1 MENTIRDVARTL
13 ASIDDEDLMLE
24 LLTELLTPAEL
35 HRIEQRWQLVQLLEE
50 GVSQR
55 EIARRLGI
63 SLCNITRG
71 SRELKKPDS
80 AFRQIMEGRG
90 D

>member
-1 MENTIRDVARTL
+1 METIVRQVARTL

-24 LLTELLTPAEL
+24 LLEELLTPTEL
-35 HRIEQRWQLVQLLEE
+35 RRIEQRWQLVQLLEE
-50 GVSQR
+50 GLSQR

-80 AFRQIMEGRG
+80 AFRQIMERG

>member
-1 MENTIRDVARTL
+1 MESPLRDVARTL
-13 ASIDDEDLMLE
+13 ASIDDENLMLE
-24 LLTELLTPAEL
+24 LLEELLTPMEL

-80 AFRQIMEGRG
+80 AVRQIMKGE
-90 D
+90 

>member
-1 MENTIRDVARTL
+1 METIVRQVARTL

-24 LLTELLTPAEL
+24 LLEELLTPTEL
-35 HRIEQRWQLVQLLEE
+35 RRIEQRWQLVRLLEE
-50 GVSQR
+50 GLSQR

-71 SRELKKPDS
+71 SRELRKPDS
-80 AFRQIMEGRG
+80 AFRQIMERG